1 MKMTIKQYADLVGV
15 ERDTIYKRIL
25 NNVKLLTGV
34 TKIEKVG
41 AITIL
46 HVNEDKARG

>member
-1 MKMTIKQYADLVGV
+1 MKMTISKYAELVGV
-15 ERDTIYKRIL
+15 ERDTIYKRIA
-25 NNVKLLTGV
+25 NKTKLKGV

-46 HVNEDKARG
+46 HVNETKARQ